1 METSFLWEI
10 AAISTKTSFCAKHF
24 AFPPIFCHAY
34 HHTPPIKSWTK
45 DLGWFPFNSTINL
58 EFKFDSHPSLINF
71 HVINFFGCQF
81 QPRETKF
88 LIP

>member
-34 HHTPPIKSWTK
+34 HHTPQIKSWTK
-45 DLGWFPFNSTINL
+45 DL
-58 EFKFDSHPSLINF
+58 E
-71 HVINFFGCQF
+71 Q
-81 QPRETKF
+81 Q
-88 LIP
+88 